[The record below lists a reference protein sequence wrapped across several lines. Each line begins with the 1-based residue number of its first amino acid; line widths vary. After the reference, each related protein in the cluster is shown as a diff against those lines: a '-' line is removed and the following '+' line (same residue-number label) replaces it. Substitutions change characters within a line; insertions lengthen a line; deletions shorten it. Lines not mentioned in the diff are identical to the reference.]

1 MEERF
6 VRRVSDGHA
15 SFAAAMAW
23 AQQAYNREFSKAHDV
38 QVIVE
43 LPSGATSWNALVSG
57 NCIIGPNQGDPS

>member
-1 MEERF
+1 
-6 VRRVSDGHA
+6 
-15 SFAAAMAW
+15 MAW